1 MISEVYEQYT
11 NLFESWAACY
21 VIGLENVVIG
31 VVVVLCHVRLR
42 EDDSAVILRLLG
54 FVSDIG

>member
-1 MISEVYEQYT
+1 M
-11 NLFESWAACY
+11 LCY
-21 VIGLENVVIG
+21 WLRKCDIG